1 MIQPVVEKEDG
12 LTGEILDIR
21 PGLGV
26 LVGGKR
32 HQKIP
37 EGTPDRFDQLPD
49 QRCGGRPFMVGG
61 VVLDE
66 FTDVIGQDFP
76 VMGFAFGPAEEKII
90 FFSPFNDCGDRDLL
104 PILLPKQVSDIAVII
119 GLERDIRVFDQL
131 FF

>member
-1 MIQPVVEKEDG
+1 
-12 LTGEILDIR
+12 
-21 PGLGV
+21 
-26 LVGGKR
+26 
-32 HQKIP
+32 
-37 EGTPDRFDQLPD
+37 
-49 QRCGGRPFMVGG
+49 MVGG

-104 PILLPKQVSDIAVII
+104 PILLPKQISDIAVII